1 MKKNTNRKQYGKRTV
16 KVCSFFLAVILSLFL
31 LNDLFLRRIDHNSL
45 RVDGYYLED
54 KDSLD
59 VVMLGASDVYTCFSS
74 GRAYQDYGFTSYPF
88 ATQSITASGTITALK
103 EVVRTQSPELI
114 MVEIN
119 AFLYGTDNNES
130 IEAHMRKLVDNIPL
144 TKNKIEFISKNVKP
158 DEQPEYYFPL
168 IKYHSIWKEYP
179 YQLKMVSAR
188 LRERNRGTSLFKGY
202 RTTAT
207 MFRPKDKVL
216 NDKIIDD
223 NKTKA
228 LTPSLENKLREMLD
242 YCKSE
247 NLNVVFMRNPHLV
260 YKRTYD
266 RVRRCNR
273 AAEIINSYGYDFIN
287 LERDWKKIGID
298 TKTDFYNYDHLNVY
312 GAVKVTEY
320 LSKIIRDKYGV
331 TPREISD
338 KLKEEWR
345 NAATYFNKIYRYSDW
360 LMKNGYSEVKIEEDD
375 VTLDALEKY

>member
-273 AAEIINSYGYDFIN
+273 AAEIINSKIAIPCTACSYCTDGCPMNIPIPQFFSIYNEDMLEHLEEKRWTINFTNYGIIAKN
-287 LERDWKKIGID
+287 RGKASECIGCGQCESVCPQHLTII
-298 TKTDFYNYDHLNVY
+298 DHL
-312 GAVKVTEY
+312 K
-320 LSKIIRDKYGV
+320 
-331 TPREISD
+331 
-338 KLKEEWR
+338 
-345 NAATYFNKIYRYSDW
+345 
-360 LMKNGYSEVKIEEDD
+360 D
-375 VTLDALEKY
+375 VAKHYERHS